1 MTTEPLHPMIVHLP
15 LALAVLMPLF
25 TVGSVV
31 AWWREWLPGNRVWL
45 ILFFLQAILLITGVA
60 ALRSGEAEEERV
72 EPIVGEWA
80 LETHE
85 EAAEVF
91 VAGAGL
97 VLCLFVLPLVLPG
110 ETLRRRAAAVL
121 LVAPLIVAVL
131 AVRTG
136 EAGGELVY
144 RHGAGSAYQVGKG
157 GSPELDGELRGAH
170 GEMTED

>member
-1 MTTEPLHPMIVHLP
+1 M
-15 LALAVLMPLF
+15 
-25 TVGSVV
+25 
-31 AWWREWLPGNRVWL
+31 
-45 ILFFLQAILLITGVA
+45 ILFVLQAVLLITGVA

-72 EPIVGEWA
+72 EPVVGEWA

-110 ETLRRRAAAVL
+110 ENLRRRAAAMLV
-121 LVAPLIVAVL
+121 VAPLIVAVL

-136 EAGGELVY
+136 KAGGELVY
-144 RHGAGSAYQVGKG
+144 RHGAGAAYRAGDG
-157 GSPELDGELRGAH
+157 GLPEVDGELRGAH
-170 GEMTED
+170 REMAED